1 MKHVKSNDIHECVRG
16 LAAGGGSAAI
26 LETVKRLNADLSIE
40 NGFLAEKVLKAARR
54 TTIHF
59 AADEKR
65 ALAEAA
71 HELQRMDLEAL
82 RRRYREVA
90 GEPPRTNSA
99 PVLRTALAWRIQE
112 RALGGF
118 TEEENRQL
126 EKAAKSAGR
135 RKAELL
141 PGTRLV
147 RTWHGKDYVAV
158 ARDGGVFEFDGRV
171 FRSLTALATHITG
184 SKWNGRAFF
193 GIGATA

>member
-16 LAAGGGSAAI
+16 FAADGGSAAI
-26 LETVKRLNADLSIE
+26 LETVKRLNADLSVE
-40 NGFLAEKVLKAARR
+40 NGFLAEKVLKATRR

-90 GEPPRTNSA
+90 GEPPRTNSV
-99 PVLRTALAWRIQE
+99 PVLRTALAWR
-112 RALGGF
+112 
-118 TEEENRQL
+118 
-126 EKAAKSAGR
+126 AAKSAGR